1 MLNSKAL
8 CIALLFAIDQG
19 KTAISN
25 SIQST
30 LPQDGQ
36 AKPALK
42 RLQMSQISWVSRP
55 SSGYQSSCS

>member
-42 RLQMSQISWVSRP
+42 RLLM
-55 SSGYQSSCS
+55 

>member
-1 MLNSKAL
+1 MLNSKAP

-25 SIQST
+25 SLQST

-36 AKPALK
+36 AKPPLK
-42 RLQMSQISWVSRP
+42 RLLMSQISWVSRP
-55 SSGYQSSCS
+55 SSGCQSSCS